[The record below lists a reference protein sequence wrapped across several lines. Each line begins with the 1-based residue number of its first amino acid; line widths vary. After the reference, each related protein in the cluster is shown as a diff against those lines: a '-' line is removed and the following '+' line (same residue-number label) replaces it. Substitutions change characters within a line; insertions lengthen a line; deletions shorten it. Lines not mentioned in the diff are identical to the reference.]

1 MSKNSST
8 EDLSSLWQVGVDA
21 GIRSVGLETPFPVGP
36 VNPYLL
42 ADAPLTLVDAGLGM
56 GDSMARLESTLEGV
70 GAALCDVERLVI
82 THGHPDHFGG
92 AAEVAER
99 SGATILAS
107 EGELAKLQGGY
118 DRSLGQTLLASL
130 GVPAEIIAS
139 ARLFLEA
146 ASTWIK
152 PLTGLDIVCVG
163 DGDRLRCGD
172 RDIIVLVS
180 SGHACG
186 HVSLWDADNRILFSG
201 DHLLAE
207 ITPNPTLEPD
217 AGSELFRRRS
227 LEEYLA
233 SLDRYVELDPQLVL
247 PGHGPPFSDVA
258 GLVEDIRLHHARRA
272 EVILEHLRG
281 LGESTVYELSRVTFP
296 DVDSVGAILSVSEVV
311 GHLDLLVR
319 EGHATVDLEIPFHY
333 GASR

>member
-1 MSKNSST
+1 MSSNSRT
-8 EDLSSLWQVGVDA
+8 EDVSSLWQVGVDA
-21 GIRSVGLETPFPVGP
+21 GIHAVGLETPFPVGP
-36 VNPYLL
+36 VNSYFL
-42 ADAPLTLVDAGLGM
+42 ADEPVTVVDAGLGM
-56 GDSMARLESTLEGV
+56 GDSLARLESTLASAGV
-70 GAALCDVERLVI
+70 TLADVKRLVI

-92 AAEVAER
+92 AAEVAAG

-107 EGELAKLQGGY
+107 EAELAKLQGGY
-118 DRSLGQTLLASL
+118 DRGLGQTLLASL
-130 GVPAEIIAS
+130 GVPEEIIAS
-139 ARLFLEA
+139 ARFFLEA

-152 PLTGLDIVCVG
+152 PLTGLDVVSLS

-172 RDIIVLVS
+172 RDIVVLVS
-180 SGHACG
+180 SGHARG
-186 HVSLWDADNRILFSG
+186 HVSLWDADNRILLSG

-233 SLDRYVELDPQLVL
+233 SLDRYVELDPLLVL

-258 GLVEDIRLHHARRA
+258 GLVEGIRRHHAQRA
-272 EVILEHLRG
+272 ETILTHLRG
-281 LGESTVYELSRVTFP
+281 LGHTTAYELSRVTFP

-311 GHLDLLVR
+311 GHLDILVS
-319 EGHATVDLEIPFHY
+319 EGRATVDLEIPFHY
-333 GASR
+333 EASR